1 MDSGNTQKKVLVD
14 DNSVI
19 DIVPISIRNYND
31 DFTIDM
37 IIQKIMDDDVQYD
50 LSKIISAYNFAKKAH
65 EGQKRSSGQPY
76 ITHPLAVAYITLELK
91 MDTDAIC
98 SALLHD
104 VIEDTD
110 TTFEDLR
117 RNFGLDIALI
127 VDSVS
132 KMKRMNDMTKSE
144 QQAEAIVK
152 ILTATS
158 RDIRVIIVKLA
169 DRLHNMRTLKYCSP
183 DKQKRIAYE
192 TKNVYIPIARRLG
205 MNELKD
211 QFEDLAFFYI
221 SPSSYI
227 EIEERLNSDL
237 KERNEF
243 IESTKNNIENMLV
256 HTGHYSE
263 KPFVQGRVKSIFGIW
278 NKIYKKQKN
287 FEEIYDRYALR
298 VIVNTREECFIAMSD
313 IIKDYPSILSR
324 TKNYIDNPKSNGY
337 QSIHLTVLSPDGV
350 TFEVQIRTWE
360 MHRVAEYG
368 LAAHWKYKS
377 LINSDSK
384 AGKDLSWISRIME
397 ACESSNDPETIIS
410 VINTELS
417 PDNISIITPK
427 AKRIM
432 LPIGANPIDFAYK
445 IHTEVGHK
453 AIQAKVNNRLVPLSY
468 ELHHDD
474 ICEIIT
480 SKDPNK
486 GPSRDWLQ
494 IAKTNYAQSRIRTW
508 FKNERRE
515 ENIREGRTRLE
526 IEFRKNGINVPEAK
540 YSEFLGN
547 DIKKHN
553 CDTLDDFYASVG
565 YGGIQLVSIIPRLKD
580 KYNKMYGTGN
590 VHTAPVTVTGNNIH
604 DGIILDDV
612 NGINYKC
619 AQCCN
624 PLPGDNIVG
633 YITRGY
639 GLSIH
644 NTECINYVSAVRR
657 NIPEELERWVK
668 VSWNAEKP
676 VRLHTS
682 FEVIAVDRV
691 GLVHDITE
699 LLYDARIPIVHS
711 SSRTLKN
718 GNALFE
724 STIIISNIEQL
735 KRLFEKIRKISGV
748 ISAERSSNK
757 EEK

>member
-1 MDSGNTQKKVLVD
+1 MDSGKSEN
-14 DNSVI
+14 NSEKE
-19 DIVPISIRNYND
+19 IVPVSIRGYEDN
-31 DFTIDM
+31 FTIDM
-37 IIQKIMDDDVQYD
+37 IIQKIMDDDTQYD
-50 LSKIISAYNFAKKAH
+50 LSKIISAYNFAKNAH

-76 ITHPLAVAYITLELK
+76 ITHPLAVAYITLELR

-98 SALLHD
+98 AALLHD

-132 KMKRMNDMTKSE
+132 KMKRMDDMTKSE
-144 QQAEAIVK
+144 QQAGAIVK

-192 TKNVYIPIARRLG
+192 TKNVYSPIARRLG

-211 QFEDLAFFYI
+211 QFEDLSFFYI
-221 SPSSYI
+221 SPSSYL
-227 EIEERLNSDL
+227 EIEERLNNDM
-237 KERNEF
+237 KERNAF
-243 IESTKNNIENMLV
+243 IEKTKNDIEKYLEN
-256 HTGHYSE
+256 TRHYSE

-278 NKIYKKQKN
+278 NKIYKKHKN

-298 VIVNTREECFIAMSD
+298 IIVNTREECFIAMSD
-313 IIKDYPSILSR
+313 IIKDYPAISSR
-324 TKNYIDNPKSNGY
+324 SKDYINNPKSNGY
-337 QSIHLTVLSPDGV
+337 QSIHLTVLSEEGV
-350 TFEVQIRTWE
+350 PFEVQIRTWE

-377 LINSDSK
+377 LIKSDSK
-384 AGKDLSWISRIME
+384 GERDLSWISRIMD
-397 ACESSNDPETIIS
+397 AYESSDDPEEIIS

-432 LPIGANPIDFAYK
+432 LPIGSTPIDFAYK

-453 AIQAKVNNRLVPLSY
+453 AIQAKVNNRLVPLSS

-480 SKDPNK
+480 SKDINK
-486 GPSRDWLQ
+486 GPSRDWLN
-494 IAKTNYAQSRIRTW
+494 IAKTNYALSKIRIW
-508 FKNERRE
+508 FRDERRE
-515 ENIREGRTRLE
+515 ENIKEGRTRLE
-526 IEFRKNGINVPEAK
+526 IEFRKNGINIPESK
-540 YSEFLGN
+540 YTEFFGKDL
-547 DIKKHN
+547 KRHN
-553 CDTLDDFYASVG
+553 CETLEDFYASVG
-565 YGGIQLVSIIPRLKD
+565 YGGIQLVNIIPRLKD
-580 KYNKMYGTGN
+580 KYEKMYADSTDRKIP
-590 VHTAPVTVTGNNIH
+590 APVVVSGDSVK

-619 AQCCN
+619 ALCCN
-624 PLPGDNIVG
+624 PLPGDDIVG

-639 GLSIH
+639 GLSVH
-644 NTECINYVSAVRR
+644 TTKCTNYVSAVRR
-657 NIPEELERWVK
+657 NIPEELERWIK
-668 VSWNAEKP
+668 VQWNAEKP
-676 VRLHTS
+676 VQLHTS
-682 FEVIAVDRV
+682 FEVIAIDRV

-718 GNALFE
+718 GNAFFE

-735 KRLFEKIRKISGV
+735 KRLFEKISKISGV
-748 ISAERSSNK
+748 ISVERSAT
-757 EEK
+757 